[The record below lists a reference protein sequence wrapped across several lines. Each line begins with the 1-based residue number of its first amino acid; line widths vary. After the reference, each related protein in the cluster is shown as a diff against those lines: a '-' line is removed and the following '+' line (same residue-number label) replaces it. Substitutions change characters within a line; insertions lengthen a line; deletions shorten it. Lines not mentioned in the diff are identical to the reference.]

1 MNIADIIAK
10 LQKGEALTQE
20 ETQFFAAFDYSK
32 AINDASA
39 SARRK
44 AEKETADAKTQ
55 LASLQATID
64 ELKAG
69 SASTGAEKD
78 SEIAKLTKTVELLRQ
93 AQEATRKELEESKAA
108 KAKMERESAIAE
120 FAKANGIRAA
130 ANVSEKGVAD
140 LFRLAVGDMDVSD
153 ADAMRALADKFKK
166 DNAGLIA
173 VDGVRV
179 PASGKPNTDPP
190 TATNPFAK
198 ETWNATEQVKLSIAN
213 PQKAEALARQAGVP
227 VPTKGL

>member
-44 AEKETADAKTQ
+44 AEKEAGEAKARADE
-55 LASLQATID
+55 LQKAID
-64 ELKAG
+64 ELQAG
-69 SASTGAEKD
+69 NATKGAEKD

-93 AQEATRKELEESKAA
+93 SQEATRKELEESKAA

-120 FAKANGIRAA
+120 FAKANGIKAA
-130 ANVSEKGVAD
+130 ANVSEKGVSD
-140 LFRLAVGDMDVSD
+140 LFRLAVGDADVAD
-153 ADAMRALADKFKK
+153 ADAMRVICEQFKK

-173 VDGVRV
+173 VEGVKV
-179 PASGKPNTDPP
+179 PSSGKPNPAP
-190 TATNPFAK
+190 SVENNPFAK
-198 ETWNATEQVKLSIAN
+198 ETWNATEQVKLAISN
-213 PQKAEALARQAGVP
+213 PQKAEALAKQAGAP
-227 VPTKGL
+227 MPTKGA